1 MRPEAVRT
9 ADPMAKPLPVAAVVF
24 PRASS
29 ASVTSRTFSLIS
41 GSRSVAIDGATERE
55 REREREKVCGE
66 KKEEKMCVASKNN

>member
-41 GSRSVAIDGATERE
+41 GSRSVAIDGATETRE
-55 REREREKVCGE
+55 RERERKRERESVW
-66 KKEEKMCVASKNN
+66 